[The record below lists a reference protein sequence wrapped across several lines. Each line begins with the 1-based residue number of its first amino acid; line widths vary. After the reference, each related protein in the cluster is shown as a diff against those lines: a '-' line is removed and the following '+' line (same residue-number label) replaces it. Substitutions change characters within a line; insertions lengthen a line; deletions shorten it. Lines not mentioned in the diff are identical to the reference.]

1 MNTND
6 AIQGLVDF
14 YTEQAGTNNFD
25 NFLVDMSEISDTME
39 NDLRVWWSNDG
50 DHEEEEVEAEEEE
63 IPAEIVEKQIT
74 TNVYTG
80 EECINPDFFLGSLM
94 LSLEDRFH
102 FSDYSTDWNTAK
114 EACAELG
121 FGFASVHD

>member
-50 DHEEEEVEAEEEE
+50 DH
-63 IPAEIVEKQIT
+63 
-74 TNVYTG
+74 
-80 EECINPDFFLGSLM
+80 
-94 LSLEDRFH
+94 
-102 FSDYSTDWNTAK
+102 
-114 EACAELG
+114 
-121 FGFASVHD
+121 